1 MSHRATNWAI
11 LQRGLKPTT
20 KIVLWHLCDRFNPDY
35 GCFPAQD
42 RLAHDCEISR
52 ATLNTHLGLL
62 EQAGLLRRIRRIDPA
77 TRRQLSTRYVLAF
90 EDGFT
95 PGPQGPSSGTIAS
108 GDLAGQIP
116 CPDSGHG
123 SNADNPNDDK
133 DLPDE
138 FPAAPCPD
146 SRHGAVSRN
155 QAEPCPENRPSRV
168 QNLDTNLVRE
178 PLREPVKEEEGAQA
192 REEVSE
198 EFFGT
203 LLGALGLDPE
213 RPLPVWWQGWPPREH
228 VRRWRDGLGLSEAH
242 ILEVATDSRRTH
254 PAPPDGPKAL
264 DRAMERA
271 SRSRAT
277 QTASTDKRRKR
288 GTAPTPLPS
297 AEEMARFYAGMVN
310 GEGYLPPSAI
320 STRVREL
327 LLTRGLVTLERLRER
342 GAL

>member
-1 MSHRATNWAI
+1 MSHKATNWAI

-62 EQAGLLRRIRRIDPA
+62 EQAGLLRRVRRVDPA

-95 PGPQGPSSGTIAS
+95 AAPRVPSGGTAAS

-116 CPDSGHG
+116 CPDTGHG
-123 SNADNPNDDK
+123 STSDKPNGGNG
-133 DLPDE
+133 LSDE
-138 FPAAPCPD
+138 FPAEPCPD
-146 SRHGAVSRN
+146 SGHGAVSRN
-155 QAEPCPENRPSRV
+155 QPEPCPENRQSRV

-178 PLREPVKEEEGAQA
+178 PLREPVKEEEDAQA
-192 REEVSE
+192 REEISE
-198 EFFGT
+198 EFFGK
-203 LLGALGLDPE
+203 LLEALGFAENDT
-213 RPLPVWWQGWPPREH
+213 LPAWWQGWPPREH
-228 VRRWRDGLGLSEAH
+228 VRRWRDDLDLSEAT
-242 ILEVATDSRRTH
+242 ILEVAASTRKEH

-271 SRSRAT
+271 ARTVTPNTSEAGKRKKRA
-277 QTASTDKRRKR
+277 A
-288 GTAPTPLPS
+288 APLPS
-297 AEEMARFYAGMVN
+297 EDALARFYADMVN
-310 GEGYLPPSAI
+310 ADGCLPPSAI
-320 STRVREL
+320 SNRVREVL
-327 LLTRGLVTLERLRER
+327 LARGLVTPERLRMR
-342 GAL
+342 GVL